1 VNFFGGLGFPPGGI
15 VFLSGIANPQNF
27 QVSTTFAGFTWHK
40 SVIFIK
46 KWRLTPSDP
55 LKMCGFS
62 FFYLLKM
69 RNWLLKT
76 YLFVGG
82 MPAALNEYLKSG
94 DFGKVRKVQNGIS
107 LTTLGRERIGDVTGS
122 LSLICCKSTCYVYK
136 LGYRTGK
143 PTSGK
148 DVNLY

>member
-1 VNFFGGLGFPPGGI
+1 
-15 VFLSGIANPQNF
+15 VFLSGTANPQNF
-27 QVSTTFAGFTWHK
+27 QVSTTFAGFTWPK

-46 KWRLTPSDP
+46 KRLLTPSDPLKMCKFRQSDP

-62 FFYLLKM
+62 FFYPLKM
-69 RNWLLKT
+69 RNRLLKT

-107 LTTLGRERIGDVTGS
+107 LTPLGRERIGDVTGS
-122 LSLICCKSTCYVYK
+122 LSLFCCKSTCYVYK
-136 LGYRTGK
+136 LGYRTVSLPPEK
-143 PTSGK
+143 M
-148 DVNLY
+148 